1 MTDAAPQPL
10 ADALAPFVREAQ
22 PQLPLYEAAC
32 RALAEAKTVDEA
44 KDVRDKAEA
53 MRIYARQ
60 AKNRQLEIDAAE
72 VRLRAERRL
81 GEMLRD
87 QKETVGLNRGTAGKG
102 RPRKGAAEE
111 EAPNDLP
118 EEQPLTLADAGIDK
132 KLSARAQKLAA
143 VPETKFDQMVCEWR
157 DRVASETERVTVSL
171 MREGSIVQEREAYE
185 RRKAEG
191 GTVTDLHAL
200 AAAGFKAGAILA
212 DPPWSYVTY
221 SGRGQQR
228 SAERYYDT
236 MTLDA
241 IKALP
246 VEALAADD
254 CELFLWGVWPS
265 LPGALDVIAAW
276 GFEYKT
282 LGFLWLKTTNE
293 GVLEG
298 EVVEDSDFR
307 MMLGHYTRA
316 NCEPVLIATRGRP
329 KRIDKGVRQL
339 VLAPPGEHS
348 EKPEAVHAGIERLV
362 GGPYL
367 ELFGRRAV
375 PGWTVWSNEVKPD
388 IPAPVTE
395 AAGDDEDVPGFL
407 RRSFREAAE

>member
-1 MTDAAPQPL
+1 MTEAAPQPL
-10 ADALAPFVREAQ
+10 AQALAPLVSDAQ
-22 PQLPLYEAAC
+22 PLLPLYEAAC
-32 RALAEAKTVDEA
+32 RALAEAKSVDEA
-44 KDVRDKAEA
+44 KDVRDKADA
-53 MRIYARQ
+53 LRIYARQ
-60 AKNRQLEIDAAE
+60 AKNRQLEVDAAE

-87 QKETVGLNRGTAGKG
+87 QKEAVGLNSGTAGKG
-102 RPRKGAAEE
+102 RPRKGGAEAE
-111 EAPNDLP
+111 PPKDERP
-118 EEQPLTLADAGIDK
+118 TLADAGIDK

-171 MREGSIVQEREAYE
+171 MREGAIAQERQAYE
-185 RRKAEG
+185 QRKVEG
-191 GTVTDLHAL
+191 GTVADLHAL

-212 DPPWSYVTY
+212 DPPWSYETY
-221 SGRGQQR
+221 SGRGKQR

-276 GFEYKT
+276 GFKYKT

-348 EKPEAVHAGIERLV
+348 EKPAEVHSGIERLV

-367 ELFGRRAV
+367 ELFGRQAV
-375 PGWTVWSNEVKPD
+375 PGWTVWSNEVKPE
-388 IPAPVTE
+388 IPGTD
-395 AAGDDEDVPGFL
+395 GDVPAFL
-407 RRSFREAAE
+407 RKSFREAAE